1 MSCSE
6 NSTSSSFSV
15 KSLICSRRTES
26 YCPGAYL
33 SSRADQGSGVQ
44 NWQVGLAHRK
54 QGEMNNQQGIG
65 LVPHQYV
72 SGMPGM
78 AGWANPSPS
87 NHTARLQQINT
98 YSFTSSVKE
107 EANYCLLGGDKYSKT
122 HSEVSVYPRVISE
135 LCTNGSGRV
144 PMPSYFRS
152 ESSYSSNKP
161 TDYSQPQPA
170 TAPCSIHSSIPFTSS
185 FATSSSS
192 KPGEKELKVSASK
205 EPSRGIPGK
214 NTGGRESTFTQETAK
229 LQFPGADKPV
239 PEKEVKEST
248 KTENTINWLS
258 AKGGRKKRCPYT
270 KQQTLEL
277 EKEFLFNMYLTRER
291 RLEIS
296 RSVNLTDRQVKI
308 WFQNRRMKLKKMS
321 REHRVREI
329 SATFPI

>member
-6 NSTSSSFSV
+6 NSAPSSFSV
-15 KSLICSRRTES
+15 KSLICSRRAEP
-26 YCPGAYL
+26 YCPGGYL
-33 SSRADQGSGVQ
+33 SSKPDQGYEVQ

-54 QGEMNNQQGIG
+54 QGEMNSQQGIG

-72 SGMPGM
+72 PGM
-78 AGWANPSPS
+78 AGWATPSS
-87 NHTARLQQINT
+87 SSHTGRLQQINT
-98 YSFTSSVKE
+98 YCFTSNVKE
-107 EANYCLLGGDKYSKT
+107 EANYCLLDGDKHSKT
-122 HSEVSVYPRVISE
+122 HPEVSVYPRVISE
-135 LCTNGSGRV
+135 ICTNYSGRV

-161 TDYSQPQPA
+161 TDYNQPQPVVA
-170 TAPCSIHSSIPFTSS
+170 ACSIHSSIPFTSS

-192 KPGEKELKVSASK
+192 KPGEKDIKVSTSND
-205 EPSRGIPGK
+205 PDRGVPAK
-214 NTGGRESTFTQETAK
+214 DAGGGESTFLQETSS
-229 LQFPGADKPV
+229 LQFPGVDKTL
-239 PEKEVKEST
+239 PEKETKEST
-248 KTENTINWLS
+248 KAENTINWLS